1 MLSRELPTANLST
14 TLLSVAVVLGTH
26 RDVEREGCRSRYHR
40 GRANFHRMTKN
51 FPRIRVLGAG
61 LAGPEAALQAARR
74 GCCVDLYEMRPA
86 RSTEAHQ
93 TADFAELV
101 CSNSLK
107 SESEYTAPWLL
118 KQEMRRAGSVLLQAA
133 DASAVPAGH
142 ALAVDRVEF
151 SRLVA
156 EAIAAEP
163 RITVRREEVTA
174 LDPADGWTVIASGPL
189 TSPALS
195 AAIAALTGSEHLAFY
210 DSISPIVDAESI
222 DMDRVYMAARWDKG
236 TADYINC
243 PMTAEEY
250 DRFYDALVT
259 AESVQEKE
267 WEKLTYFE
275 GCLPI
280 EELARRGRDTPR
292 FGPMKP
298 VGLRDP
304 RTGKTPWAVVQLRC
318 ENLRADSYNLVGFQN
333 HLKFSEQARVLRLIP
348 GLENAKF
355 LRYGQIHRN
364 TYINA
369 PTLLTETLQLR
380 DHLRI
385 LFAGQISGVE
395 GYTESIA
402 TGMLAGLYA
411 AELAHGQQPE
421 PVPRATGL
429 GSLVHYI
436 THADPTRFQPA
447 NITFDLLEPL
457 GEDVRRK
464 VRDKRERH
472 KMQCERSLAQFDVWW
487 DRFRGASHASCG
499 VGQPAVL
506 GLFILAMLLSIATPR
521 SFAWGRDG
529 HKIINRVAMD
539 SLPANTPAFLRTPKA
554 LDEIGYLGPE
564 PDRWRS
570 AAEPELSSSASPEHF
585 IDLELADL
593 VAPDGLPTERYD
605 FLDDLNAANRLH
617 PDLADRLTPQNVGM
631 LPWQAEEDFE
641 RLTVDMADYRQLQRA
656 RADTYGAE
664 QAVLYDIGCLGH
676 YVGDGSQP
684 LHTTVNYNG
693 WVENENPERFSR
705 QHGIH
710 SRFETEFVHNNLQAR
725 DVAPLIPMA
734 RTLNAPFQDFLSYL
748 RASHA
753 QVIQVYRFDK
763 QSAFDGHGTLA
774 SRTFTAERLAAGAT
788 MLRDMIYTAWLDS
801 GELRTAPDGP

>member
-1 MLSRELPTANLST
+1 MNQTI
-14 TLLSVAVVLGTH
+14 
-26 RDVEREGCRSRYHR
+26 
-40 GRANFHRMTKN
+40 
-51 FPRIRVLGAG
+51 PRIRVLGAG

-74 GCCVDLYEMRPA
+74 GCRVDLYEMRPV

-107 SESEYTAPWLL
+107 SESEHTAPWLL

-133 DASAVPAGH
+133 DAAAVPAGH

-151 SRLVA
+151 SRFVA

-163 RITVRREEVTA
+163 RITVHREEVTSV
-174 LDPADGWTVIASGPL
+174 DPAEGWTVIASGPL

-195 AAIAALTGSEHLAFY
+195 TAIAQLTGNEHLAFY

-259 AESVQEKE
+259 AESVHEKE
-267 WEKLTYFE
+267 WEKLPYFE
-275 GCLPI
+275 ACLPM

-333 HLKFSEQARVLRLIP
+333 HLKFSEQARVFRLIP

-369 PTLLTETLQLR
+369 PRLLTETLQLR
-380 DHLRI
+380 DHPRI

-402 TGMLAGLYA
+402 TGMLAGIYVA
-411 AELAHGQQPE
+411 ALARGEQPS
-421 PVPRATGL
+421 PIPRATGL

-436 THADPTRFQPA
+436 THADPLHFQPA
-447 NITFDLLEPL
+447 NITFDLLQPL
-457 GEDVRRK
+457 EEEVRRK

-472 KMQCERSLAQFDVWW
+472 KLQCERSLAQFDGWW
-487 DRFRGASHASCG
+487 KRVSEG
-499 VGQPAVL
+499 VVAGDLKSGFPAAVCLFFLALFLACFAVQP
-506 GLFILAMLLSIATPR
+506 
-521 SFAWGRDG
+521 SFGWGSDG
-529 HKIINRVAMD
+529 HRIINRAAMEALPT
-539 SLPANTPAFLRTPKA
+539 SLPGFLRTQQA
-554 LDEIGYLGPE
+554 MDEIEYLGPE

-570 AAEPELSSSASPEHF
+570 SAMPDLSASLAPEHF
-585 IDLELADL
+585 LDMELAG
-593 VAPDGLPTERYD
+593 VAAPGGLPAQRYE
-605 FLDDLNAANRLH
+605 FLRDLDTAGHQH
-617 PDLADRLTPQNVGM
+617 PDLADRLQPQKVGL
-631 LPWQAEEDFE
+631 LPWQVNEDFE
-641 RLTVDMADYRQLQRA
+641 RLTVDMREYRVLLADHQ
-656 RADTYGAE
+656 DKEGAE
-664 QAVLYDIGCLGH
+664 QAVLYDIGCMGH
-676 YVGDGSQP
+676 YVADGSQP

-693 WVENENPERFSR
+693 WVEARNPEGFTR

-710 SRFETEFVHNNLQAR
+710 SQFETEFVHNNLRIEDVRPLMPPAR
-725 DVAPLIPMA
+725 ILEM
-734 RTLNAPFQDFLSYL
+734 PFQQFVYYL
-748 RASHA
+748 QTSHR
-753 QVIQVYRFDK
+753 QVPQVYRLEK
-763 QSAFDGHGTLA
+763 QGGFDGRGSAA
-774 SRTFTAERLAAGAT
+774 SRSFTAERLAAGAT
-788 MLRDMIYTAWLDS
+788 MLRDMIYTAWVDS
-801 GELRTAPDGP
+801 AQSASE